1 MSSEHSVLH
10 PPTDRPFACSLS
22 FTLFLHHPIRRYEIC
37 AIAHNRKR
45 EMHVPWLYDY
55 PATQHDNVPP
65 LIRFVFFLYFFVCLL
80 HLSRCSLLL
89 SFVDH
94 LHAWNARVCCVYVCG
109 LWYIIIIIFLFR
121 YFVFG
126 LCSRFNCFVAAAAA
140 AAAMDTQHNNN
151 YLDFNEYKWLLGFFF
166 PVFRILMCMF
176 SFSFLFSITC
186 STINVC
192 VQKRQR
198 VSVEPSASTMLLFAW
213 SMRKNFAC
221 VYAVLCV
228 RAARLCADTVF
239 IEKWLLLLIFACEFF
254 VYK

>member
-37 AIAHNRKR
+37 AIAQNRKR

-109 LWYIIIIIFLFR
+109 LWYIIIIFFISLLCFWLVLSVQLFC
-121 YFVFG
+121 
-126 LCSRFNCFVAAAAA
+126 CSSSSSSRNGYT
-140 AAAMDTQHNNN
+140 TQQQ
-151 YLDFNEYKWLLGFFF
+151 L
-166 PVFRILMCMF
+166 P
-176 SFSFLFSITC
+176 
-186 STINVC
+186 
-192 VQKRQR
+192 
-198 VSVEPSASTMLLFAW
+198 
-213 SMRKNFAC
+213 
-221 VYAVLCV
+221 
-228 RAARLCADTVF
+228 RL
-239 IEKWLLLLIFACEFF
+239 
-254 VYK
+254 

>member
-109 LWYIIIIIFLFR
+109 LWYIIIIIFYFATLFLACALGSI
-121 YFVFG
+121 V
-126 LCSRFNCFVAAAAA
+126 LL
-140 AAAMDTQHNNN
+140 QQQQQQPQWIHNTTTITSTLMSTNG
-151 YLDFNEYKWLLGFFF
+151 YWDFFF
-166 PVFRILMCMF
+166 
-176 SFSFLFSITC
+176 
-186 STINVC
+186 
-192 VQKRQR
+192 Q
-198 VSVEPSASTMLLFAW
+198 
-213 SMRKNFAC
+213 
-221 VYAVLCV
+221 
-228 RAARLCADTVF
+228 
-239 IEKWLLLLIFACEFF
+239 FF
-254 VYK
+254 VYLCVCSASLFYSPSHVRRLMCACKKDNESRSNRVRAQCYCLHEVCVRTLRVCMLYCVYVQHVYVPILCL